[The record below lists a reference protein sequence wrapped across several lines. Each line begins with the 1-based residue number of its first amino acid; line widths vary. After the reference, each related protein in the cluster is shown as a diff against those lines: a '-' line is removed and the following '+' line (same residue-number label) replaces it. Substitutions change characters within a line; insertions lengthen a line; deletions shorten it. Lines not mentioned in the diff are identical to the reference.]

1 MKQDWMVDIMQ
12 TGVRKITNGR
22 YRKIIGLFT
31 GLKIGKIWWESPIER
46 DYLYLLEADPDVLKC
61 DGQPLKIKCIV
72 DGEEYMYTPDFRVIR
87 KNCRQIVE
95 IKPENEA
102 KKEEN
107 LKLFDQAEKVC
118 RKNDYEFVVVTDKMI
133 RIEPQLSNIKLLF
146 KYSRVVINKAEHH
159 ICSQYFINKNSVTLG
174 KAAIDLEKLGI
185 NKNQL
190 FALLFKG
197 YIGTNFMKQISD
209 ESTLYQK
216 YMGEFPNA

>member
-31 GLKIGKIWWESPIER
+31 GLKIGQIWWESPIER

-118 RKNDYEFVVVTDKMI
+118 RKNDYEFIVVTDKMI

-146 KYSRVVINKAEHH
+146 KYSRVVINKDEHH
-159 ICSQYFINKNSVTLG
+159 ICSQYFTNKNSVTLG